1 MEYYMNSKPVNE
13 TMMICHKLGL
23 DILGNMRNNVNTYN
37 AIYRLIFFNDNSAAI
52 NNSLANVTVNSI
64 LNELYLENTT

>member
-1 MEYYMNSKPVNE
+1 MNLKPVNE
-13 TMMICHKLGL
+13 TIMICHKQGL

-37 AIYRLIFFNDNSAAI
+37 TIYKLICFNDKSAVI

-64 LNELYLENTT
+64 LNELYVKNTT

>member
-1 MEYYMNSKPVNE
+1 MNLKPENE
-13 TMMICHKLGL
+13 TMMTRHKLSR
-23 DILGNMRNNVNTYN
+23 DITGNMRNNVNTYN

-64 LNELYLENTT
+64 LNELCLINIT

>member
-1 MEYYMNSKPVNE
+1 MNLKPVNE
-13 TMMICHKLGL
+13 TIMICHKQGL

-37 AIYRLIFFNDNSAAI
+37 AIYRLICFNDNSAAI

-64 LNELYLENTT
+64 LNELCLINIT